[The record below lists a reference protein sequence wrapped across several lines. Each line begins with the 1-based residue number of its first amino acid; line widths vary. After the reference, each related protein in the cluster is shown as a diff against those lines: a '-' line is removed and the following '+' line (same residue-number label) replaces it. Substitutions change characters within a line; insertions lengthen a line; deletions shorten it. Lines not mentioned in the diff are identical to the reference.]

1 MPLSRPKE
9 ERNVE
14 QVRNTQLS
22 WFKADYFWRLFAD
35 ILRLAPAM
43 LIIFSEFNRFRV
55 HYVEGGKY
63 LVTGWIKFYA
73 TVRSLVL

>member
-1 MPLSRPKE
+1 L
-9 ERNVE
+9 
-14 QVRNTQLS
+14 
-22 WFKADYFWRLFAD
+22 KAFYVAD
-35 ILRLAPAM
+35 ILRPAPAM

-63 LVTGWIKFYA
+63 LVTGWIKA